1 MFKFTTEE
9 LSLSKGLEQSLIPP
23 HIINSKQ
30 SSSHSNTLPFIDCT
44 TQLCDSSSS
53 IIENNNEIHTIMGIV
68 GVVANPEDAILPTE
82 N

>member
-9 LSLSKGLEQSLIPP
+9 LSLSKGLEQILIPP
-23 HIINSKQ
+23 HIIT
-30 SSSHSNTLPFIDCT
+30 SSHSNTLPFIDCT
-44 TQLCDSSSS
+44 TQLCESSST
-53 IIENNNEIHTIMGIV
+53 IENKNEIHTIMGIV